1 MKQQVSRKATLLE
14 AMIPIICLGLFLGI
28 GIFMYGSSP
37 HVPLVGAA
45 AIAGAIGVYRLGF
58 QWSEL
63 ESSMFDSIKMAMQA
77 ILIIM
82 IIGILIGTWIISGV
96 VPSMIYW
103 GLKVISPNI
112 FLVASVIVCSIVSL
126 ATGSSW
132 STMGTVGV
140 ALLGIGQSLGIP
152 TGLVAGSIISGAY
165 FGDKLS
171 PLSETTNLAPA
182 MAGTDLFTHIKYMLY
197 STIPS
202 LIIVLVIFG
211 IMGMKYS
218 GQELDASQ
226 IQLISSTLDSSYNT
240 LSPLL
245 LIAPIA
251 VIVLVMLKV
260 PAIPG
265 LIGGALIGVV
275 IAVFFQGQDMGA
287 ILEAATNGY
296 VSATGVESVDML
308 LSKGGLMNMMSTVSL
323 TICALGLGGI
333 LEKTGMLEVIASSIL
348 KVAKG
353 VFGTVLC
360 TMLTCTF
367 TNIIA
372 GEQYLSIV
380 IPGRMY
386 SEEFKKR
393 GIHPKML
400 SRALEDSGTL
410 SSPLVPWNTCGAY
423 IAGTLGVS
431 AFVYAPY
438 ALLNII
444 NPLVSLA
451 MIAFNYKVARIDDN
465 KEDLKMCEKAN

>member
-1 MKQQVSRKATLLE
+1 MKQKISRKASLLE
-14 AMIPIICLGLFLGI
+14 AMIPIICLALFLGI
-28 GIFMYGSSP
+28 GIFMFESSP
-37 HVPLVGAA
+37 HVPLIGAA

-58 QWSEL
+58 KWSEL
-63 ESSMFDSIKMAMQA
+63 EVSMFDSIKMAMQA

-82 IIGILIGTWIISGV
+82 IIGILIGTWVISGV
-96 VPSMIYW
+96 VPSLIYW

-112 FLVASVIVCSIVSL
+112 FLVASVIVCAIVSL

-152 TGLVAGSIISGAY
+152 VGMVAGSIISGAY

-182 MAGTDLFTHIKYMLY
+182 MAGTDLFTHIKYMSY
-197 STIPS
+197 STVPS
-202 LIIVLVIFG
+202 LVIVLIIFG
-211 IMGMKYS
+211 IMGTKYS
-218 GQELDASQ
+218 GQELDISQ
-226 IQLISSTLDSSYNT
+226 IQLISNTLESSFNT
-240 LSPLL
+240 LSPFL
-245 LIAPIA
+245 LIAPVV

-265 LIGGALIGVV
+265 LVCGALVGVV
-275 IAVFFQGQDMGA
+275 IAIFFQGQDMGA

-296 VSATGVESVDML
+296 VSTTGIESVDML

-348 KVAKG
+348 KAAKG
-353 VFGTVLC
+353 IFGTVFC

-386 SEEFKKR
+386 SEEYKKR

-410 SSPLVPWNTCGAY
+410 TSPLIPWNTCGAY
-423 IAGTLGVS
+423 IAGTLGIS
-431 AFVYAPY
+431 AFTYAPY
-438 ALLNII
+438 ALLNLI
-444 NPLVSLA
+444 NPIVSLV
-451 MIAFNYKVARIDDN
+451 MIALKFKIARIDDDE
-465 KEDLKMCEKAN
+465 KIELCEKAN

>member
-1 MKQQVSRKATLLE
+1 MKQKISRKASLLE
-14 AMIPIICLGLFLGI
+14 AMIPIICLALFLGI
-28 GIFMYGSSP
+28 GIFMFEASP
-37 HVPLVGAA
+37 HVPLIGAA
-45 AIAGAIGVYRLGF
+45 VIAGAIGVYRLGF
-58 QWSEL
+58 KWTEL
-63 ESSMFDSIKMAMQA
+63 EISMFDSIKMAMQA

-82 IIGILIGTWIISGV
+82 IIGILIGTWVISGV

-112 FLVASVIVCSIVSL
+112 FLVASVIVCAIVSL

-152 TGLVAGSIISGAY
+152 VGIVAGSIISGAY

-182 MAGTDLFTHIKYMLY
+182 MAGTDLFTHIKYMSY
-197 STIPS
+197 STVPS
-202 LIIVLVIFG
+202 LVIVLIIFG
-211 IMGMKYS
+211 IMGTKYS
-218 GQELDASQ
+218 GQELDISQ
-226 IQLISSTLDSSYNT
+226 IQLISNTLESSFNT
-240 LSPLL
+240 LSPFL
-245 LIAPIA
+245 LIGPVI

-265 LIGGALIGVV
+265 LICGALVGVI
-275 IAVFFQGQDMGA
+275 IAIFFQGQDIGA

-296 VSATGVESVDML
+296 VSTTGIESVDML

-348 KVAKG
+348 RAAKG
-353 VFGTVLC
+353 VFGTVFC

-386 SEEFKKR
+386 SEEYKKR

-410 SSPLVPWNTCGAY
+410 TSPLIPWNTCGAY
-423 IAGTLGVS
+423 IAGTLGIS
-431 AFVYAPY
+431 AFTYAPY
-438 ALLNII
+438 ALLNLI
-444 NPLVSLA
+444 NPIVSLV
-451 MIAFNYKVARIDDN
+451 MIALKFKIARIDYDEN
-465 KEDLKMCEKAN
+465 LKLCKKAN

>member
-1 MKQQVSRKATLLE
+1 M
-14 AMIPIICLGLFLGI
+14 P
-28 GIFMYGSSP
+28 
-37 HVPLVGAA
+37 
-45 AIAGAIGVYRLGF
+45 
-58 QWSEL
+58 
-63 ESSMFDSIKMAMQA
+63 
-77 ILIIM
+77 
-82 IIGILIGTWIISGV
+82 
-96 VPSMIYW
+96 
-103 GLKVISPNI
+103 
-112 FLVASVIVCSIVSL
+112 IVSL

-152 TGLVAGSIISGAY
+152 VGIVAGSIISGAY

-171 PLSETTNLAPA
+171 ALSETTNLAPA
-182 MAGTDLFTHIKYMLY
+182 MAGTDLFTHIKYTSY
-197 STIPS
+197 STVPS
-202 LIIVLVIFG
+202 LVIVLIIFG
-211 IMGMKYS
+211 IMGTKYS
-218 GQELDASQ
+218 GQELDISQ
-226 IQLISSTLDSSYNT
+226 IQLISNTLESSFNT
-240 LSPLL
+240 LSPFL
-245 LIAPIA
+245 LIGPVI

-265 LIGGALIGVV
+265 LICGALVGVI
-275 IAVFFQGQDMGA
+275 IAIFFQGQDIGA

-296 VSATGVESVDML
+296 VSTTGIESVDML

-348 KVAKG
+348 RAAKG
-353 VFGTVLC
+353 VFGTVFC

-386 SEEFKKR
+386 SEEYKKR

-410 SSPLVPWNTCGAY
+410 TSPLIPWNTCGAY
-423 IAGTLGVS
+423 IAGTLGIS
-431 AFVYAPY
+431 AFIYAPY
-438 ALLNII
+438 ALLNLI
-444 NPLVSLA
+444 NPIVSLV
-451 MIAFNYKVARIDDN
+451 MIALKFKIARIDYDEN
-465 KEDLKMCEKAN
+465 LKLCKKAN